1 MKVSSV
7 GAVNVHEM
15 TSDHMG
21 DTASMAE
28 ARKRTSALLPQMYWN
43 YAPLVCVSVHMR
55 DILLKLEAP
64 SRAAALQRARELSL
78 HDASE

>member
-1 MKVSSV
+1 
-7 GAVNVHEM
+7 
-15 TSDHMG
+15 
-21 DTASMAE
+21 
-28 ARKRTSALLPQMYWN
+28 MYWN